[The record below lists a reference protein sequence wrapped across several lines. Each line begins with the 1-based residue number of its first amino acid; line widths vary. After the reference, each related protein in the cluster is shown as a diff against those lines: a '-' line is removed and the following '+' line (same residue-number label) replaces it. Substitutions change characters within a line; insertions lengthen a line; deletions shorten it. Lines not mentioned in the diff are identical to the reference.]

1 MSSKKLINSV
11 ESCVDEALEGLV
23 IVNPGLRVLQ
33 GHRVVVRHDIEDV
46 IKEGKVTLLC
56 GGGSGHEPAH
66 AGYIGSGML
75 SAAVAGAV
83 FTSPPPS
90 SILAALR
97 TISKPGAAGSLII
110 VKNYT
115 GDRLNFGLAAERAK
129 ADGLK
134 VNMVVVGED
143 CALTSSDKTAGRR
156 GLCGTVLIHKIC
168 GALAEEGKSLEEIHQ
183 VASNAAKNMG
193 TIGVS
198 LTPCSLPGAGPSF
211 ELKSDEMELGLGIH
225 GEAGVKRTKLLSAK
239 EVVKMML
246 DHMTNPQTS
255 THLDLKKGDRVVCM
269 INNLGGTSVLE
280 MSIIAKEA
288 IQQLESRGV
297 VVERAY
303 SGSFMTSLEMAGV
316 SITLLHLDETIKR
329 CLDAGTTA
337 PGWSVPLLPVGIST
351 RETPGVMPY
360 SQEDVVA
367 KSTDAVQV
375 PKETADMLYEMIKLS
390 MERLMA
396 AETELNTLDKE
407 SGDGD
412 CGSTLARGAKAI
424 LQSLGSKDNPSLPV
438 GVPANLALSLARI
451 VEDSMGGSSG
461 ALYSL
466 FLTSASQCLQSS
478 VTPDDWVKALLNG
491 NSTAMRY
498 GRAEPGD
505 RTMIDSLVA
514 AGTTLSEKISSCT
527 PVQALE
533 ASVKAAE
540 SAAQATASMKAK
552 AGRASYVSAERLK
565 SPDPGAVSVTYW
577 MRAVLEVLQKQG

>member
-1 MSSKKLINSV
+1 
-11 ESCVDEALEGLV
+11 
-23 IVNPGLRVLQ
+23 
-33 GHRVVVRHDIEDV
+33 
-46 IKEGKVTLLC
+46 
-56 GGGSGHEPAH
+56 
-66 AGYIGSGML
+66 
-75 SAAVAGAV
+75 
-83 FTSPPPS
+83 
-90 SILAALR
+90 
-97 TISKPGAAGSLII
+97 
-110 VKNYT
+110 
-115 GDRLNFGLAAERAK
+115 
-129 ADGLK
+129 
-134 VNMVVVGED
+134 
-143 CALTSSDKTAGRR
+143 
-156 GLCGTVLIHKIC
+156 
-168 GALAEEGKSLEEIHQ
+168 
-183 VASNAAKNMG
+183 
-193 TIGVS
+193 
-198 LTPCSLPGAGPSF
+198 
-211 ELKSDEMELGLGIH
+211 
-225 GEAGVKRTKLLSAK
+225 
-239 EVVKMML
+239 
-246 DHMTNPQTS
+246 
-255 THLDLKKGDRVVCM
+255 
-269 INNLGGTSVLE
+269 
-280 MSIIAKEA
+280 
-288 IQQLESRGV
+288 
-297 VVERAY
+297 
-303 SGSFMTSLEMAGV
+303 
-316 SITLLHLDETIKR
+316 
-329 CLDAGTTA
+329 
-337 PGWSVPLLPVGIST
+337 
-351 RETPGVMPY
+351 
-360 SQEDVVA
+360 
-367 KSTDAVQV
+367 
-375 PKETADMLYEMIKLS
+375 MLYEMIKLS
-390 MERLMA
+390 MERLIA

-478 VTPDDWVKALLNG
+478 VTPNDWVKALLNG